1 MPRLRSQGNS
11 RALRSTILRWCE
23 WTLESSKPESK
34 TKSIAHRSWIEA
46 GTELGFRFV
55 CRMFLN
61 FCVKGI
67 NQTEMDP
74 PSKPIQW
81 ACATVGVAEE

>member
-1 MPRLRSQGNS
+1 
-11 RALRSTILRWCE
+11 
-23 WTLESSKPESK
+23 
-34 TKSIAHRSWIEA
+34 
-46 GTELGFRFV
+46 
-55 CRMFLN
+55 MFLN

-81 ACATVGVAEE
+81 ACATVGVAEEEIKVTVGELRISH